1 MFTLR
6 YAFDQTCFFDSLLAQ
21 NLANTLSEHLELKL
35 EAAHAGQTAVL
46 NNPKFYPFFSKPLL
60 QSDFYLQ
67 SGQHFQPDPTCINLW
82 WGPSPTGPLDLAK
95 ADQRWSW
102 TSTGLPELAKA
113 FPTQTGVL
121 PVCLDLSFWQ
131 SPAAPPSDLELE
143 PGQRMLLWQA
153 PQQASLQVVLAT
165 LSEILSAFIPLS
177 ATLSDAVL
185 VLQLAQVSP
194 AFEDQLLV
202 EIERLCQE
210 HNISD
215 PDSLNIHTLIGPLE
229 AEAQSGLLQRSDL
242 LLLPFHP
249 LQALV
254 GRALG
259 KTVLAPPTAVEANWD
274 CLPWHSNPAANRE
287 TLLGALKHPAS
298 ALSPT
303 ILQAHSPENVA
314 QQLVAHLADLDR
326 QIDLASRRAQAKA
339 ERLQRTEAS
348 RDGRKQKYSLFHSDY
363 QSDELKAR
371 RAWHERYAAYFMAV
385 PGEVVDIGS
394 GSGIFLEIL
403 RDAQV
408 PAFGV
413 DPDPDMVD
421 VCKELGLQ
429 ALPGDERLLADCG
442 ENSLGGI
449 HASHIIEHIDGT
461 RAIAMIENALTAL
474 RPGGLLVIRTPNW
487 RNATVRQEGFWL
499 DITHVRPYPLPLLEQ
514 VLKDAG
520 FEVLAGGFEE
530 FGWNDTFIVGKKPSP
545 PQPTG
550 ETSRGEAP

>member
-6 YAFDQTCFFDSLLAQ
+6 YAFDTTCFFDSLLAQ
-21 NLANTLSEHLELKL
+21 NLATALSEQLELKL
-35 EAAHAGQTAVL
+35 ESSHTAQALVL
-46 NNPKFYPFFSKPLL
+46 NNPKLYGLFSKPLL
-60 QSDFYLQ
+60 QSDFYLH
-67 SGQHFQPDPTCINLW
+67 SGPRFKPDPACINIW
-82 WGPSPTGPLDLAK
+82 WGSGFEQPSHLAS

-102 TSTGLPELAKA
+102 TATGLAELIKT
-113 FPTQTGVL
+113 FPTDSGAL
-121 PVCLDLSFWQ
+121 PLCLDMGLWQ
-131 SPAAPPSDLELE
+131 SPATPPSDLEWE
-143 PGQRMLLWQA
+143 SGQRILLWQA
-153 PQQASLQVVLAT
+153 SPQAKAETTHADLSALLA
-165 LSEILSAFIPLS
+165 AFIPLS
-177 ATLSDAVL
+177 ADWPDAVL
-185 VLQLAQVSP
+185 VLQLDQVLP
-194 AFEDQLLV
+194 AFEDQLLA

-210 HNISD
+210 NQIAD
-215 PDSLNIHTLIGPLE
+215 PESLNIHTLIGPLD
-229 AEAQSGLLQRSDL
+229 AESQRGLLQCSEL
-242 LLLPFHP
+242 LLLPYHP
-249 LQALV
+249 LQALI

-259 KTVLAPPTAVEANWD
+259 KTVLAQPKRVESQWG
-274 CLPWHSNPAANRE
+274 CLPWQESPAANHN
-287 TLLGALKHPAS
+287 TLQQALQ
-298 ALSPT
+298 T
-303 ILQAHSPENVA
+303 QAQGLEPDVFQTHSPENVVKLLLT
-314 QQLVAHLADLDR
+314 QLQELAN
-326 QIDLASRRAQAKA
+326 QIDLPNRRAQAKA
-339 ERLQRTEAS
+339 ERLQRKEAS
-348 RDGRKQKYSLFHSDY
+348 REGRKQKYSLFHSDY

-371 RAWHERYAAYFMAV
+371 RAWHERYAAYFMAA

-413 DPDPDMVD
+413 DPDSDMVD
-421 VCKELGLQ
+421 VCRELGLQ

-530 FGWNDTFIVGKKPSP
+530 FGWNDTFIVGKKPLP
-545 PQPTG
+545 PPSSG
-550 ETSRGEAP
+550 NEPRGEQP